1 MDADELDMPADMDD
15 ALDER
20 EDELQEEKL
29 SLLACVLASR
39 CRPWL
44 TLFRNGMVDFI
55 ELILS
60 GHDTDLSRFGEGESN
75 RRSGHLITPCHSLL
89 VTTTVS

>member
-1 MDADELDMPADMDD
+1 LRKLRAVSRGWFVLIVPTVSMDADELDMPADMDD

-44 TLFRNGMVDFI
+44 TLLRNGMVDFI
-55 ELILS
+55 GI
-60 GHDTDLSRFGEGESN
+60 DLERSRYRLESL
-75 RRSGHLITPCHSLL
+75 RGG
-89 VTTTVS
+89 